1 MAAGFPGRKKWGTEM
16 EKTIRNAAVDYEWA
30 VLIAE
35 AKIIGMTTE
44 EVRQFLQMEAEPEKG
59 E

>member
-1 MAAGFPGRKKWGTEM
+1 M

>member
-1 MAAGFPGRKKWGTEM
+1 M
-16 EKTIRNAAVDYEWA
+16 EKTIKDAAIDYEWA

-44 EVRQFLQMEAEPEKG
+44 EVRQFLQVEAEAEKSG
-59 E
+59 